1 VGRLKDGVSIEQ
13 ARREA
18 EVVALALAAE
28 HPKDDKGAGAVLQP
42 MREQLFGAVEQP
54 LLVLFGAVAFVLAI
68 ACANTA
74 SLLLGRATAR
84 RREIAL
90 RLALG
95 ASRRRIIRQLLTEST
110 MLALGGAMCGLLIA
124 WWLKSWLIALAPG
137 GIHRLADARL
147 DLPVL
152 AFTLAAALLTGLFLG
167 LVPAWHV
174 STGAPAGDL
183 QESGARGT
191 AGRRSGR
198 TRDLL
203 VAAEICV
210 ALVLLVGAGLLL
222 RSFSALSRVDTG
234 IQTHNLLT
242 FDMFLSGPR
251 GEYQR
256 TQVAFYSETLRMIRA
271 LPDVR
276 SAGAAVTLPI
286 GGDDFSAN
294 YVVEGR
300 PSLPGD
306 QEQSAGYQV
315 VTPEYFQTLG
325 IPIRAGRDFR
335 ESDTREAPPAV
346 MVNETLARMQ
356 WPGQDPVGRR
366 LRLGRNSSEPWMTV
380 VGVVGDIRHLG
391 PATPPRPEI
400 YQPFTQSSF
409 SFMAFVVRTAGDPR
423 AAVTAIRAGIA
434 RLDPSQPIST
444 VSTMDEHVARSL
456 SRPRF
461 MSTLTSIFGGLAL
474 ILSIVGIYGVMAY
487 SVSQR
492 SREIAIRM
500 ALGAGRRDVLRL
512 VLSKALWLAVAGVS
526 SGLAAA
532 AVLTR
537 VLSGQLFGVQAGDP
551 LTYVA
556 VVLGLVGVALLAGA
570 VPAVRAMRIDEA
582 TVLRS

>member
-1 VGRLKDGVSIEQ
+1 
-13 ARREA
+13 
-18 EVVALALAAE
+18 
-28 HPKDDKGAGAVLQP
+28 
-42 MREQLFGAVEQP
+42 
-54 LLVLFGAVAFVLAI
+54 
-68 ACANTA
+68 
-74 SLLLGRATAR
+74 
-84 RREIAL
+84 
-90 RLALG
+90 
-95 ASRRRIIRQLLTEST
+95 
-110 MLALGGAMCGLLIA
+110 
-124 WWLKSWLIALAPG
+124 
-137 GIHRLADARL
+137 
-147 DLPVL
+147 
-152 AFTLAAALLTGLFLG
+152 
-167 LVPAWHV
+167 
-174 STGAPAGDL
+174 
-183 QESGARGT
+183 
-191 AGRRSGR
+191 
-198 TRDLL
+198 
-203 VAAEICV
+203 
-210 ALVLLVGAGLLL
+210 
-222 RSFSALSRVDTG
+222 
-234 IQTHNLLT
+234 
-242 FDMFLSGPR
+242 
-251 GEYQR
+251 
-256 TQVAFYSETLRMIRA
+256 
-271 LPDVR
+271 
-276 SAGAAVTLPI
+276 
-286 GGDDFSAN
+286 
-294 YVVEGR
+294 
-300 PSLPGD
+300 
-306 QEQSAGYQV
+306 
-315 VTPEYFQTLG
+315 
-325 IPIRAGRDFR
+325 
-335 ESDTREAPPAV
+335 
-346 MVNETLARMQ
+346 
-356 WPGQDPVGRR
+356 
-366 LRLGRNSSEPWMTV
+366 MTV